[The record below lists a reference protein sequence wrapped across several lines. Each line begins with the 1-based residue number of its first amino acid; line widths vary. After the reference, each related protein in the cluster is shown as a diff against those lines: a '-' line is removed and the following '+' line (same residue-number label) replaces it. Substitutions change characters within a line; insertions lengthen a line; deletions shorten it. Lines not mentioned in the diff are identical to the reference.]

1 MPEGREKTILMTDC
15 VIGSTLIYKA
25 YMQLVLKILQ
35 SKWHIWG
42 VNQTSPPLP
51 TLNIPWPLTERHFV
65 WLGRL
70 LLTSCSITYWFV
82 PKVYAKKQ
90 TGEPEHRYV
99 CPEIAVTFEK
109 IHFFWASCC

>member
-1 MPEGREKTILMTDC
+1 
-15 VIGSTLIYKA
+15 
-25 YMQLVLKILQ
+25 MQLVLKILQ
-35 SKWHIWG
+35 RKWHIWG

-51 TLNIPWPLTERHFV
+51 TLKIPWPLTERHFT

-70 LLTSCSITYWFV
+70 LQYYSLLLTCWFV
-82 PKVYAKKQ
+82 PKVDAKKQ
-90 TGEPEHRYV
+90 TGEHRYV